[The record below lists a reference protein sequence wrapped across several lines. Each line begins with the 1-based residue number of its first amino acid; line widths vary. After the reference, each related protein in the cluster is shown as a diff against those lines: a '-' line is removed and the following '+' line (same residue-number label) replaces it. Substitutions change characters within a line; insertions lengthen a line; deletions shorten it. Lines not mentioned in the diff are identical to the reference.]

1 MDINL
6 DKLYEDRFK
15 CLYNEIVNFTI
26 EAQKTAQN
34 EEDMKIFIAIRR
46 ASLRLAEI
54 LKDLETVYPNLN
66 EFLNSSNHY
75 IKDEY
80 NKLRIKAFKSIN
92 IANSSMQLGDEKDMN
107 EKLSELKSIVKS
119 YDLTGESDMGRLL
132 SKNLITSS
140 MATSLMN
147 DTLMIKNISKN
158 LEKIIKMGYE
168 YYKYKLENGKSKEDK
183 EENKETR
190 VDENLA
196 K

>member
-54 LKDLETVYPNLN
+54 LKDLETIYPNLN

-158 LEKIIKMGYE
+158 LEKIIKMVYNYYE
-168 YYKYKLENGKSKEDK
+168 YK
-183 EENKETR
+183 
-190 VDENLA
+190 A
-196 K
+196 